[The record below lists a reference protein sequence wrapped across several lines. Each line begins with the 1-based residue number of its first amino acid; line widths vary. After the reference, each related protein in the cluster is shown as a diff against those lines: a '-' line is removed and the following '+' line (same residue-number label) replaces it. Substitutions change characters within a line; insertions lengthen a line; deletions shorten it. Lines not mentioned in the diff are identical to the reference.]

1 MSEADPHLTIARQLA
16 QAAPVAGIE
25 AIELWTEGE
34 VGDGYSDLLF
44 AYASPDK
51 DRNYFVPS
59 YEQNETIHAELAKL
73 RDRMQQQGRAKWK
86 HFVFTLQPDGKFNLH
101 VDYDD

>member
-16 QAAPVAGIE
+16 QAAPAGWQK
-25 AIELWTEGE
+25 LWTEGE

-44 AYASPDK
+44 AYASLDK

>member
-1 MSEADPHLTIARQLA
+1 M
-16 QAAPVAGIE
+16 
-25 AIELWTEGE
+25 
-34 VGDGYSDLLF
+34 
-44 AYASPDK
+44 
-51 DRNYFVPS
+51 PS